1 MAKWPLK
8 MLVKG
13 ASWVRYYQLNR
24 LYFKGLK
31 VTEAVTTTN
40 KFLVSPV
47 RVGLVG
53 TGYAAKLRAEA
64 IAAESRAQL
73 VAVAGHRPEKT
84 EVFSRTYGAVAE
96 VSWRRLVE
104 REDLDLVMISTI
116 SRDHDLIARAAL
128 LAGKHVVV
136 EYPLS
141 FSVAEAESLIALS
154 ESLGLLLHVEHIELI
169 GGVHQA
175 LRKEIPLVGEVFYS
189 RYITV
194 SPKKQAPY
202 SWSYQADLFGFPLTG
217 ALSRL
222 HRLTDLFGKV
232 ATVSSEIR
240 YWNASQPGFFRACLC
255 TAQLRFLSGV
265 VAEVVYGKGETFC
278 SAERKLEV
286 YGNDGVLIF
295 EGDEGRLVRAE
306 VVEPVDV
313 GPRRGSFA
321 KDTQMVIDF
330 LLEGTPLYVTPQA
343 SLYTLKVAD
352 AASQSAQTGLTVAVD
367 G

>member
-1 MAKWPLK
+1 M
-8 MLVKG
+8 VC
-13 ASWVRYYQLNR
+13 
-24 LYFKGLK
+24 
-31 VTEAVTTTN
+31 
-40 KFLVSPV
+40 PV

-64 IAAESRAQL
+64 MAAESRAQL
-73 VAVAGHRPEKT
+73 VAVAGHTPEKT
-84 EVFSRTYGAVAE
+84 EVFSQTYNALAE

-104 REDLDLVMISTI
+104 REDLDLVIISTI

-175 LRKEIPLVGEVFYS
+175 LRKVMPLVGEVFYS

-194 SPKKQAPY
+194 SPKKPAPA
-202 SWSYQADLFGFPLTG
+202 SWSYQSDLFGFPLTG

-232 ATVSSEIR
+232 STVSCETR
-240 YWNASQPGFFRACLC
+240 YWNAPQPGFFRACLC
-255 TAQLRFLSGV
+255 TAQLRFVSGV
-265 VAEVVYGKGETFC
+265 VAEVVYGKGETFSC
-278 SAERKLEV
+278 PERKFEV
-286 YGNDGVLIF
+286 YGDAGLLVF
-295 EGDEGRLVRAE
+295 EGDEGRLLRSE
-306 VVEPVDV
+306 VVEPVEV
-313 GPRRGSFA
+313 GPKRGSFA

-352 AASQSAQTGLTVAVD
+352 AASRSAQTGLTVAVE

>member
-1 MAKWPLK
+1 MQFNGISRL
-8 MLVKG
+8 
-13 ASWVRYYQLNR
+13 RYYQLNR

-31 VTEAVTTTN
+31 VTEAVATTN
-40 KFLVSPV
+40 KSLAGPL

-64 IAAESRAQL
+64 LAAESRAQL

-84 EVFSRTYGAVAE
+84 EVFGQTYGAFAE

-104 REDLDLVMISTI
+104 REDLDLVVISTI

-175 LRKEIPLVGEVFYS
+175 LRKVMPLVGEVFYS

-194 SPKKQAPY
+194 SPKKPVPS

-232 ATVSSEIR
+232 ATVSCETR
-240 YWNASQPGFFRACLC
+240 YWNAPQPGFFRSCLC
-255 TAQLRFLSGV
+255 TAQLRFVSGV
-265 VAEVVYGKGETFC
+265 VGEVVYGKGETFSC
-278 SAERKLEV
+278 SERKFEV
-286 YGNDGVLIF
+286 YGDAGLLVF
-295 EGDEGRLVRAE
+295 EGDEGRLLRSE
-306 VVEPVDV
+306 VVEPVEV
-313 GPRRGSFA
+313 GPKRGSFA

-352 AASQSAQTGLTVAVD
+352 AASRSAESGLTVTVD

>member
-1 MAKWPLK
+1 M
-8 MLVKG
+8 
-13 ASWVRYYQLNR
+13 
-24 LYFKGLK
+24 
-31 VTEAVTTTN
+31 TEAVTTTN

-73 VAVAGHRPEKT
+73 VAVAGHTPEKT